1 MTVLFRLHS
10 RGSREIQQILVKLG
24 DKDKSFIGS
33 TKWIG
38 AIELSYILDDYLGV
52 TSKIITI
59 NRCAMGERATAHFL
73 PLVVV

>member
-1 MTVLFRLHS
+1 MHS
-10 RGSREIQQILVKLG
+10 PGSREIQQILVKLG

-59 NRCAMGERATAHFL
+59 NRFANSEM
-73 PLVVV
+73 V